1 MKSLTYYK
9 SAIYT
14 FILIL
19 VSATLFAQKSDL
31 QLWTGVAFSKKIN
44 KKLSAD
50 LNLESRINNNIS
62 QVGKYFA
69 EAVIDYKLLPFL
81 KTEVNYRYV
90 FRDPGQS
97 PSRNQRVSGMLTFSK
112 DITKKSELKFRT
124 LYQYETEPTAELRSE
139 QFWRNRLELEHKLS
153 KKWDSSLK
161 GELWY
166 DTIDRK
172 AFDRFRFT
180 IGAKYEFI
188 KSNTIQLFT
197 AFQRELNRNNIKNVD
212 IDYITGVRYKLK
224 L

>member
-1 MKSLTYYK
+1 MKALTHRK
-9 SAIYT
+9 TAVCT

-19 VSATLFAQKSDL
+19 GSATLFAQKSDL

-44 KKLSAD
+44 SKLGAD
-50 LNLESRINNNIS
+50 LSLESRIRNNIS
-62 QVGKYFA
+62 QVGQYFA
-69 EAVIDYKLLPFL
+69 EATVDYKLFPFL
-81 KTEVNYRYV
+81 KAQVDYRYA
-90 FRDPGQS
+90 FQDPTEN
-97 PSRNQRVSGMLTFSK
+97 PSRDQRVSGMLIFSK
-112 DITKKSELKFRT
+112 DISKKSELKFRT
-124 LYQYETEPTAELRSE
+124 LYQYKTEPTSELGSE

-172 AFDRFRFT
+172 AFDRFRIT
-180 IGAKYEFI
+180 VGVDYEFI
-188 KSNTIQLFT
+188 KDNSIQLFT